1 MGFSADYA
9 LRISNLA
16 KPTDKDPNGRR
27 VNFYFSRNVIPT
39 GCEYVEVSFNM
50 GRIVFVF
57 MKDRISYPK
66 NYAMK
71 RCIKLSES
79 LSTNLRTASC
89 SLIEFIELMKGWEGE
104 YDNLLVFPNSKPE
117 SHKFYIKREMRHGY
131 TNIMA
136 GSSAEFTKKAD
147 ILAEDAKQA
156 SIPYDVSK
164 EEVEEEIKPCECK
177 TLEDIEKPDI
187 LNMTFNEALLKMR
200 QDEYDLCK
208 DVIGRAEECTRIM
221 ANGVITL
228 LEYRLLRRP
237 LSIGEAEANVEF
249 HKIYL
254 KYLKLE
260 NAVKDLMTNVRHT
273 WEDGHKLYDA
283 YKKTK
288 EDYPDMG
295 DEDIAKYLHVG
306 PEELHE
312 TLEAIKRME
321 EEKKDEKAKIGFT
334 VEG

>member
-1 MGFSADYA
+1 MSLTADYA
-9 LRISNLA
+9 LRISNIA

-27 VNFYFSRNVIPT
+27 INFYFSKNVIPA
-39 GCEYVEVSFNM
+39 GCEYVETSFNM

-57 MKDRISYPK
+57 MKNRISYPK
-66 NYAMK
+66 NYATK
-71 RCIKLSES
+71 RCMKLAETTS
-79 LSTNLRTASC
+79 NNIRTASC
-89 SLIEFIELMKGWEGE
+89 SLIEFVELMKGWEGE
-104 YDNLLVFPNSKPE
+104 YDELPVFPQSNPE
-117 SHKFYIKREMRHGY
+117 DHKFYIKREMRHGY

-136 GSSAEFTKKAD
+136 GSSAEFTRKAD
-147 ILAEDAKQA
+147 ILAEE
-156 SIPYDVSK
+156 IK
-164 EEVEEEIKPCECK
+164 EDLRPITNQLEEETKPCECK
-177 TLEDIEKPDI
+177 TLKDIEKPDI
-187 LNMTFNEALLKMR
+187 LNMTFDEALLKMR

-208 DVIGRAEECTRIM
+208 DIVQRSEECTRIM

-260 NAVKDLMTNVRHT
+260 NAIKDLMTNVRHT

-295 DEDIAKYLHVG
+295 EEDIAKYLHVG

-312 TLEAIKRME
+312 TVEAIERLIE
-321 EEKKDEKAKIGFT
+321 EHKDEKAKIGFQ